1 MRPRRDMCRLGTWAS
16 QPSGIWHRATRGAQE
31 PAVFPR
37 AYVADGRG
45 TRVAQARMTSLPVG
59 RHTPAAHAPRRR
71 HQRGMALVMALFTM
85 TTLMLVTT
93 AGLLVGAADIRATRN
108 YRGAVQVHFAAES
121 GISEALQLV
130 NGVGVVNLQNDVAD
144 QWTNIWGGAPHTF
157 APLGGFSLT
166 VTTVALDANTGRLT
180 STATGPEGVRNT
192 VVATV
197 VRSNA
202 PSGSPGAV
210 YLATDSP
217 TNATFDGNAFA
228 VDGNDHNYTGG
239 AGPGAPVPGI
249 STRNDTNT
257 QETLNSLSTGQKDN
271 VTGYGYSNGPPIV
284 PSVKTSPA
292 APSTTLL
299 NQMINDLLARPRPP
313 DNNTT
318 QINGN
323 ATIGTTAAPQITHF
337 TGGSLTIKT
346 NGNAS

>member
-16 QPSGIWHRATRGAQE
+16 QPSGIWHRATRRAQE

-45 TRVAQARMTSLPVG
+45 TRVARARMTSLPVG

-85 TTLMLVTT
+85 TTLML
-93 AGLLVGAADIRATRN
+93 
-108 YRGAVQVHFAAES
+108 
-121 GISEALQLV
+121 
-130 NGVGVVNLQNDVAD
+130 
-144 QWTNIWGGAPHTF
+144 
-157 APLGGFSLT
+157 

-257 QETLNSLSTGQKDN
+257 Q
-271 VTGYGYSNGPPIV
+271 
-284 PSVKTSPA
+284 
-292 APSTTLL
+292 
-299 NQMINDLLARPRPP
+299 R
-313 DNNTT
+313 
-318 QINGN
+318 
-323 ATIGTTAAPQITHF
+323 TI
-337 TGGSLTIKT
+337 S
-346 NGNAS
+346 